1 VLRATRAALKGKQVK
16 ILYELV
22 TVMGLAGSL
31 IGNESAH
38 ERSLAK
44 AGKAAP
50 GQAP

>member
-1 VLRATRAALKGKQVK
+1 MLRATRAALKGKQVQ

-22 TVMGLAGSL
+22 TVMGLAGRET
-31 IGNESAH
+31 GNVPAH

-50 GQAP
+50 GHVP